1 MYLRYCK
8 LPPLPACYSV
18 SVNTQTQTQELGQRL
33 SKAAEFRAFPRPR
46 QANDP
51 RHVLT
56 VRGEAGGGGGRRG
69 WEGGKLR
76 DCLAFWFKSSKVNP
90 AWNVITVAVNWSK

>member
-56 VRGEAGGGGGRRG
+56 VRGEAGVGGG
-69 WEGGKLR
+69 ELR
-76 DCLAFWFKSSKVNP
+76 YCLAFWFKSSKVNP